1 MTRAPRKVIQKQ
13 SEPARARRVL
23 FMEVSKVS
31 KVSKTMGK
39 ANKINRLA
47 LDTWDLQVSKIG
59 HQVSKD
65 RLMSG

>member
-1 MTRAPRKVIQKQ
+1 
-13 SEPARARRVL
+13 
-23 FMEVSKVS
+23 MEVSKVS